1 MCIPRS
7 VSIQKR
13 HSSTKAL
20 LYLCSLAIAFATP
33 LMTSAQETVPTTKT
47 YIKLGEDFL
56 HALYPDL
63 NDKKYTVTLE
73 TSFKYDDPTDIPR
86 VFTLDVGAGPKS
98 LVLSCCFGGYVGGSL
113 TFKIPDPIEWPP
125 PPPPP
130 CPPAPS
136 CPLYTTPRYPMRPKN
151 VDSEGRLRPEQ
162 FLTANF
168 SFDVQGRLIGFN
180 GQGSALAN
188 YEAENQIYEAL
199 RTGRHLTDA
208 EITKILKD
216 SGARFGFKDHKQF
229 RDQLPLKQIER
240 FIGRVELLS
249 LDFDPINFG
258 SNDDPVNDLGVWSN
272 AVVVLR
278 ATQTD
283 GTKITYKAYFNHF
296 AGALTGLGEWS
307 DPPNKTK
314 P

>member
-1 MCIPRS
+1 MHRSRS
-7 VSIQKR
+7 VLVQNQNSRK
-13 HSSTKAL
+13 KAL
-20 LYLCSLAIAFATP
+20 LYLCSLAIAFAAP
-33 LMTSAQETVPTTKT
+33 LKTFAQESVPTTRS

-63 NDKKYTVTLE
+63 NDKKYTITVE
-73 TSFKYDDPTDIPR
+73 TSFRYDDPTDVPR
-86 VFTLDVGAGPKS
+86 VFTLDVGTGPKS
-98 LVLSCCFGGYVGGSL
+98 FVLSCCFGGYVGGTLS
-113 TFKIPDPIEWPP
+113 FKIPDPTEWPP

-136 CPLYTTPRYPMRPKN
+136 CPLYATPRYPMRPKN

-162 FLTANF
+162 FLTGNF
-168 SFDVQGRLIGFN
+168 SFDVQGRLVGFN

-216 SGARFGFKDHKQF
+216 AGARFGFKDQKQF
-229 RDQLPLKQIER
+229 RDQLPIRQIER
-240 FIGRVELLS
+240 FIGKVELLS
-249 LDFDPINFG
+249 LDFDPIG
-258 SNDDPVNDLGVWSN
+258 SGWNDDPVSELGVWTN
-272 AVVVLR
+272 AVVLMR
-278 ATQTD
+278 ATQKD
-283 GTKITYKAYFNHF
+283 GTQITYKAFFNHF
-296 AGALTGLGEWS
+296 AGALTGIGEWS